1 MARKKENERVTY
13 RELRNTPGRVWER
26 LAADQPLT
34 LMAEGEAKAILIPVA
49 GGDVAAAYEAYER
62 GRALMALRSIQDDA
76 RRRGGDRMSLAD
88 INKAI
93 NDVRQERRA
102 AEAD

>member
-49 GGDVAAAYEAYER
+49 DGDVAGAYEAYER

-76 RRRGGDRMSLAD
+76 RRRGRDRMSLAD

-93 NDVRQERRA
+93 NNVRRERHA
-102 AEAD
+102 AERD